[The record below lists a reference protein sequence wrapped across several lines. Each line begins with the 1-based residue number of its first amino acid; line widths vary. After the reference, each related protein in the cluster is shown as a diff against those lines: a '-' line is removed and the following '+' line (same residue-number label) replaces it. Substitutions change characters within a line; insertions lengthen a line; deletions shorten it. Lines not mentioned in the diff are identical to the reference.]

1 MKETKGGNK
10 NQDFFLPIITQILA
24 LQGHLMENIF
34 RKHLKNCHGN
44 SQPSHRI
51 VSCILYQDNIEKN
64 QRIRSSLD
72 FFFLYLFIQLP
83 LITIKPKIPTLALG
97 SLDT

>member
-44 SQPSHRI
+44 SQPSRHI

-72 FFFLYLFIQLP
+72 FFFVIFIYSVAINNNKTK
-83 LITIKPKIPTLALG
+83 ITHPG
-97 SLDT
+97 SGFP